1 MSLRDKA
8 SKIDFASIVP
18 AAAVNPESARP
29 KTAPGAMMALANEQR
44 SELLRENDEL
54 RAKAAQVTE
63 LEGKLD
69 DAVDELRSWDG
80 AKPTRRLDPREI
92 RRSMYANRHESSFQ
106 NQSFKDLKRDIQDAG
121 GNVQPVKVRALANE
135 VEGAK
140 FELVY
145 GHRRHEACLQ
155 LGLPVLAFVDNLTDQ
170 ALFEE
175 MERENRERADLSPW
189 EQGTMYAKALD
200 SGLYASARQLAS
212 AIGVDSTNLSRA
224 LALARMPSEVVD
236 AFASPLELQFRW
248 ATDLKAA
255 LETDPLG
262 VMDRARKLAS
272 QRTNMTSKA
281 IFAALLSPGDAPST
295 GAPAIRSFDKD
306 GKVQGTM
313 KLDKAG
319 RATIKIHAPMTAAR
333 QQKLTKL
340 IQGFFD
346 SE

>member
-18 AAAVNPESARP
+18 AAPANPESAKP
-29 KTAPGAMMALANEQR
+29 KTAPGAMMAMANEQR

-54 RAKAAQVTE
+54 RAKAERVTE
-63 LEGKLD
+63 LEGRLD
-69 DAVDELRSWDG
+69 DAVEELRGWDG
-80 AKPTRRLDPREI
+80 AKPTRRIDPREI
-92 RRSMYANRHESSFQ
+92 RRSAYANRHESSFQ

-135 VEGAK
+135 IDGAK

-145 GHRRHEACLQ
+145 GHRRHEACLE

-175 MERENRERADLSPW
+175 MERENRERADLSAW

-200 SGLYASARQLAS
+200 TGLYASARQLAA
-212 AIGVDSTNLSRA
+212 AIGVDPTNLTKA
-224 LALARMPSEVVD
+224 LALARMPSEVVE
-236 AFASPLELQFRW
+236 AFLSPLDLQFRW

-255 LETDPLG
+255 LEADPAALKA
-262 VMDRARKLAS
+262 RARKLG
-272 QRTNMTSKA
+272 QERTNMSAKA
-281 IFAALLSPGDAPST
+281 IFASLVSPEGGTSIDV
-295 GAPAIRSFDKD
+295 PAVRSFEKN

-319 RATIKIHAPMTAAR
+319 RATIKISAPMSTAR
-333 QQKLTKL
+333 QQKLAKL
-340 IQGFFD
+340 LQGFFD